1 MRWDFTSKV
10 KSRFSKETRM
20 KLKQLFAMACLGLTL
35 QVQAALFIRLG
46 ELNVKPEQL
55 APTQQT
61 IKDNIRTSIQTE
73 PELAAMYAMPQADDA
88 NKIYV
93 LEVYQNAEA
102 KQVHNQSEHFKRF
115 AQATEQAFASKSLT
129 PLKAQFISENNKAFA
144 GSLDFKR
151 LVGYPASFC

>member
-1 MRWDFTSKV
+1 
-10 KSRFSKETRM
+10 M

-35 QVQAALFIRLG
+35 QVQAAPFIRLG

-55 APTQQT
+55 TTTQQA
-61 IKDNIRTSIQTE
+61 IKENIHTSIQTE
-73 PELAAMYAMPQADDA
+73 PELAAMYADDA
-88 NKIYV
+88 KKIYV

-129 PLKAQFISENNKAFA
+129 PLKAQFISENNTVLQLN
-144 GSLDFKR
+144 GSY
-151 LVGYPASFC
+151 LVRFQALTINTGNTLSIILA